1 MPKQVQTTQFIPA
14 PLDQVWRALSDF
26 DAYPRWNSL
35 LRLRPLSGLREGGR
49 ALLTLRVGKLPLVVP
64 VVVEAA
70 SGTELRWVG
79 GNSFRPP
86 HAHVDSAAAPPASPS
101 ARVRV
106 GCADANHSGGAG
118 LGSRTQVGPPKGGLS
133 RSGDCRSRTIAVDHL
148 SASGRA

>member
-1 MPKQVQTTQFIPA
+1 MSRMPKQVQTTQFIPA

-26 DAYPRWNSL
+26 DAYPRWNWL

-79 GNSFRPP
+79 GPPGLFRGRHYFRLREVEGGTELTHGEEFSGILPHLVWPVIGSQVEREYQRLNESF
-86 HAHVDSAAAPPASPS
+86 
-101 ARVRV
+101 ARH
-106 GCADANHSGGAG
+106 C
-118 LGSRTQVGPPKGGLS
+118 T
-133 RSGDCRSRTIAVDHL
+133 
-148 SASGRA
+148 